1 MAEHTQT
8 NPTSEKV
15 TMGESSHQENA
26 DGIRMEV
33 LQESVA
39 LDIARRT
46 SPPQPWSLQMG
57 KLYAVV
63 TVAYLCSAL
72 NGTTV
77 PRNPFKKPTDRN
89 RF

>member
-8 NPTSEKV
+8 SLEFEKAA
-15 TMGESSHQENA
+15 MGDSSHQENA

-33 LQESVA
+33 LQGSVA

-46 SPPQPWSLQMG
+46 SPPQPWSRQMG
-57 KLYAVV
+57 KLYLVV

-72 NGTTV
+72 NGT
-77 PRNPFKKPTDRN
+77 PRPRKKRIH
-89 RF
+89 